1 MKRYEDLKLTVMEN
15 CEYDTI
21 QVDCSK
27 VTSKDG
33 FRYVERAFNYIP
45 FGENNEG
52 YDKAKEFLNNMDK
65 YKFDNIEEN
74 VFDDTDEW
82 MTDEYGTIIES
93 FRKDRYE
100 HVWVTE
106 QTCLLILNFTD
117 DPKITRAIYCY
128 DPQGRLVHYVKLNNA
143 GYVILD
149 RNFDYD
155 TKGRKI
161 KSVTMNGRGVGPSFS
176 SYYTTYDDDT
186 FTSTTYV
193 YKDGKLDNT
202 TFTQWDNNFD
212 RKLYSYS
219 IDRIDDSIYN
229 ISKYQYTADSEYT
242 FSIENP
248 MNPKR
253 YIKNVKCEIK

>member
-1 MKRYEDLKLTVMEN
+1 MKKYEDLRLAVMEI

-21 QVDCSK
+21 QVVCSK

-33 FRYVERAFNYIP
+33 FKYVERGYNYIS

-52 YDKAKEFLNNMDK
+52 YDKAKEFLNNIDK
-65 YKFDNIEEN
+65 YKFDNVEEN
-74 VFDDTDEW
+74 VFDDSDEW
-82 MTDEYGTIIES
+82 MTDEHGTFIES

-117 DPKITRAIYCY
+117 DSKITRAIYCY
-128 DPQGRLVHYVKLNNA
+128 DPQGRLIHYTKLDND
-143 GYVILD
+143 GYVMLD

-155 TKGRKI
+155 IKGRII
-161 KSVTMNGRGVGPSFS
+161 KSVSMNGRGVDTPFS
-176 SYYTTYDDDT
+176 YNYTAYDDNAFTSITYDYKNGRLDT
-186 FTSTTYV
+186 
-193 YKDGKLDNT
+193 T
-202 TFTQWDNNFD
+202 TFTQWDNYFD

-229 ISKYQYTADSEYT
+229 ISKYQYTADCEYT

-253 YIKNVKCEIK
+253 YIKNVKCEVK

>member
-1 MKRYEDLKLTVMEN
+1 MKRYEDLRLAVMEI

-21 QVDCSK
+21 QVVCSK

-33 FRYVERAFNYIP
+33 FKYVERGYNYIS

-52 YDKAKEFLNNMDK
+52 YDKAREFLNNIDK
-65 YKFDNIEEN
+65 VKFDNEEN
-74 VFDDTDEW
+74 VFDDGDEW
-82 MTDEYGTIIES
+82 MTDEHGTLIES

-100 HVWVTE
+100 HVWVTN
-106 QTCLLILNFTD
+106 QTCLLVLKFED
-117 DPKITRAIYCY
+117 VPKITRAIYCY
-128 DPQGRLVHYVKLNNA
+128 DPQGRLIHYTKLDNA
-143 GYVILD
+143 GYTIFD
-149 RNFDYD
+149 KKFDYD
-155 TKGRKI
+155 LKGRII
-161 KSVTMNGRGVGPSFS
+161 KASTIDNFNSICTQ
-176 SYYTTYDDDT
+176 YTTYDDNT
-186 FTSTTYV
+186 FTSITYE

-202 TFTQWDNNFD
+202 TFTKWDNYFD

-229 ISKYQYTADSEYT
+229 ISKYQYTADCEYT

>member
-33 FRYVERAFNYIP
+33 FKYVERAFNYIP

-74 VFDDTDEW
+74 VFDDADEW
-82 MTDEYGTIIES
+82 MTDEYGTLIES

-100 HVWVTE
+100 HVWVTD
-106 QTCLLILNFTD
+106 QTCLLILNFED
-117 DPKITRAIYCY
+117 CPKITRAIYCY
-128 DPQGRLVHYVKLNNA
+128 DSQGRLIHYTLLDTA
-143 GYVILD
+143 GFAIVDKKI
-149 RNFDYD
+149 DYD
-155 TKGRKI
+155 LKGRII
-161 KSVTMNGRGVGPSFS
+161 KRVAIDSFNSVSTQ
-176 SYYTTYDDDT
+176 YITYDDDV

-193 YKDGKLDNT
+193 YKGGKLDNT
-202 TFTQWDNNFD
+202 IFTQWDRYFD
-212 RKLYSYS
+212 RKLYSYG

-229 ISKYQYTADSEYT
+229 ITKYQYTADSEYT

>member
-1 MKRYEDLKLTVMEN
+1 MKKYEDLKLTVMEN

-33 FRYVERAFNYIP
+33 FKYVERGYNYIP
-45 FGENNEG
+45 FGKNNEG
-52 YDKAKEFLNNMDK
+52 YDKSKEFLDNIDK
-65 YKFDNIEEN
+65 VKFDNEPDL
-74 VFDDTDEW
+74 FDDGDEW
-82 MTDEYGTIIES
+82 MTDEYGTLIES

-128 DPQGRLVHYVKLNNA
+128 DPQGRLVHYTKLDNA
-143 GYVILD
+143 GYVMLD

-155 TKGRKI
+155 LKGRII
-161 KSVTMNGRGVGPSFS
+161 KSVSMNGRGVGPSFS
-176 SYYTTYDDDT
+176 FYCTTYDDNA
-186 FTSTTYV
+186 FTSITYD
-193 YKDGKLDNT
+193 YKNGKLDSK

-219 IDRIDDSIYN
+219 IDKIDDSIYN
-229 ISKYQYTADSEYT
+229 ISKYQYTADSKYV

>member
-33 FRYVERAFNYIP
+33 FKLVERGFSYIP

-74 VFDDTDEW
+74 VFDDSDEW

-128 DPQGRLVHYVKLNNA
+128 DPQGRLIRYTRLDNT
-143 GYVILD
+143 GYAIVD
-149 RNFDYD
+149 RKFDYD
-155 TKGRKI
+155 LKGRI
-161 KSVTMNGRGVGPSFS
+161 IRRVTIDNFNLVSTQ
-176 SYYTTYDDDT
+176 YTTYDDNT
-186 FTSTTYV
+186 FTSITYE

-202 TFTQWDNNFD
+202 TFTKWDRYFD

-229 ISKYQYTADSEYT
+229 ISKYQYTADCEYT

>member
-1 MKRYEDLKLTVMEN
+1 MKKYEDLRLAVMEI

-33 FRYVERAFNYIP
+33 FKYVERAFKYIS

-74 VFDDTDEW
+74 VFDDADEW
-82 MTDEYGTIIES
+82 MTDEHGTLIES

-100 HVWVTE
+100 HVWVTN
-106 QTCLLILNFTD
+106 QTCLLVLNFED
-117 DPKITRAIYCY
+117 VPKITRAIYCY
-128 DPQGRLVHYVKLNNA
+128 DPQGRLVHYTKLDNA
-143 GYVILD
+143 GYTIFD
-149 RNFDYD
+149 KKFDYD
-155 TKGRKI
+155 LKGRII
-161 KSVTMNGRGVGPSFS
+161 KTATIGSFNTIS
-176 SYYTTYDDDT
+176 TQYTTYDDNA
-186 FTSTTYV
+186 FTSRTDE

-202 TFTQWDNNFD
+202 LFAQWDNYFD

-229 ISKYQYTADSEYT
+229 VSKYQYTADCQYT

-248 MNPKR
+248 MNSKR

>member
-15 CEYDTI
+15 CEYDMI

-33 FRYVERAFNYIP
+33 FKYVERGFSYIP

-52 YDKAKEFLNNMDK
+52 YDKSKEFLDNIDK
-65 YKFDNIEEN
+65 VKFDNEADL
-74 VFDDTDEW
+74 FDDGDEW
-82 MTDEYGTIIES
+82 MTDEYGTLIES

-100 HVWVTE
+100 HVWVTD
-106 QTCLLILNFTD
+106 QTCLLVLNFTD
-117 DPKITRAIYCY
+117 DPKVTRAIYCY
-128 DPQGRLVHYVKLNNA
+128 DPQGRLIHYTKLDNA
-143 GYVILD
+143 GYVMLD
-149 RNFDYD
+149 KHFDYD
-155 TKGRKI
+155 GKGRII
-161 KSVTMNGRGVGPSFS
+161 KSVSMNGRAVGPSFS
-176 SYYTTYDDDT
+176 NYYTTYDDDT
-186 FTSTTYV
+186 FTSITYV

-202 TFTQWDNNFD
+202 TFTQWDNYFD
-212 RKLYSYS
+212 RKIYSYS

-229 ISKYQYTADSEYT
+229 ISKYQYTADCKYT

-253 YIKNVKCEIK
+253 YIKNVKCEVK